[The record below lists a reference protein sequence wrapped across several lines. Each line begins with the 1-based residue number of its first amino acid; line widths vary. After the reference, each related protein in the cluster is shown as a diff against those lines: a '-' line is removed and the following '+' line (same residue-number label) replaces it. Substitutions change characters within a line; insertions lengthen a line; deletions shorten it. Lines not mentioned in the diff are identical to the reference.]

1 MVCGASVED
10 RAYLGLLHPH
20 GVQQVVKELL
30 TVLLLVAFKA
40 RSPVENTQMYILI
53 HTNTDSVH
61 TRTTSRT
68 HPLSHTQCRVLLC

>member
-40 RSPVENTQMYILI
+40 RSPVENTQHCHYR
-53 HTNTDSVH
+53 HTNRH
-61 TRTTSRT
+61 RC
-68 HPLSHTQCRVLLC
+68 Q